1 MKRLTIPVRRTFGV
15 AIISAL
21 LLAGVVYAA
30 LLSNFGVVGGST
42 ITSASAY
49 LRVSTDG
56 EHYGEQVDGFDFA
69 NIMPGMNL
77 QPVPGKPVSLRND
90 GTSRLE
96 LHLNVDPLHTANIDL
111 SHVYLALTC
120 TDTGTL
126 EQYPLSALTSGHLTR
141 LGVILNPGQRIDYTL
156 QVRIDEGAIADTTQP
171 VVLSG
176 INLVFDGS
184 TENT

>member
-1 MKRLTIPVRRTFGV
+1 MKRLTIPVSRTF
-15 AIISAL
+15 SAALITALVL
-21 LLAGVVYAA
+21 LGATFAA
-30 LLSNFGVVGGST
+30 LLSNFSVIGGST

-56 EHYGEQVDGFDFA
+56 EHYNEQVSGFDFT
-69 NIMPGMNL
+69 NIMPGLNP
-77 QPVPGKPVSLRND
+77 QPVPGKFVSLRND

-96 LHLNVDPLHTANIDL
+96 LHLNVDPLQTANIDT
-111 SHVYLALTC
+111 SRVYLAFTR
-120 TDTGTL
+120 TDTGSL
-126 EQYPLSALTSGHLTR
+126 EQYPLSSLTSGQLTQ
-141 LGVILNPGQRIDYTL
+141 LNVILNPGQHIDYTM